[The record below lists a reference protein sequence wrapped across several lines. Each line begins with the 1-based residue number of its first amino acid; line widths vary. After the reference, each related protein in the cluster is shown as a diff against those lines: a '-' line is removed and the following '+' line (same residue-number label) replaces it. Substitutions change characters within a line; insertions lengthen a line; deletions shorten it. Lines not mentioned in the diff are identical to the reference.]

1 MNPTKP
7 ITSGSQGIQ
16 GILDVEKTL
25 ASPIFTDDNRK
36 KFSTAAELC
45 KAVEESRNCRLLSP
59 LLTKCDYSLK
69 SKVFIVSGAVAAGV
83 CALVFGRIYG
93 VLTIG
98 LLGSR
103 IFLDYKTNGIV
114 EEGDILEEEIF
125 GSKYVDEKKPENQK

>member
-1 MNPTKP
+1 
-7 ITSGSQGIQ
+7 
-16 GILDVEKTL
+16 
-25 ASPIFTDDNRK
+25 
-36 KFSTAAELC
+36 
-45 KAVEESRNCRLLSP
+45 
-59 LLTKCDYSLK
+59 LK

-83 CALVFGRIYG
+83 CALAFGRIYG